1 MPESVPA
8 VPPPDL
14 PKDLL
19 PRHVAIIMDGN
30 GRWAR
35 RQGLRRVRG
44 HRVGSDTVRNVTT
57 ECARLGVERL
67 TLYAFSSENWK
78 RPKHEIEF
86 LMQLLREFVIKERPT
101 LMENR
106 IVFRAIG
113 RLERLPGEVR
123 EELERTIEMTA
134 ANTGLTMTLALSYGG
149 RAEIA
154 DAARRIAAEVRD
166 DQLDPDTVDE
176 AAVAARL
183 YDPELTDPDLLIRTG
198 GEMRVSNFLLW
209 QIAYSEL
216 WVTEVCW
223 PDFSI
228 EHLHRALQE
237 FAERD
242 RRFGG
247 LKDER

>member
-1 MPESVPA
+1 
-8 VPPPDL
+8 
-14 PKDLL
+14 
-19 PRHVAIIMDGN
+19 VAIIMDGN

-35 RQGLRRVRG
+35 RRGLRRVRG
-44 HRVGSDTVRNVTT
+44 HRVGSDTVRTVTT
-57 ECARLGVERL
+57 ECARLGIERL

-78 RPKHEIEF
+78 RPAREIEF
-86 LMQLLREFVIKERPT
+86 LMKLLREFVVKERPT

-113 RLERLPGEVR
+113 QLDRLPEEVR
-123 EELERTIEMTA
+123 AELDHTTRMTA
-134 ANTGLTMTLALSYGG
+134 GNTGLTMTLALSYGG

-154 DAARRIAAEVRD
+154 DAARRIACEVREGLL
-166 DQLDPDTVDE
+166 QPDEVDE
-176 AAVAARL
+176 RAVAQRL

-223 PDFSI
+223 PDFSV
-228 EHLHRALQE
+228 EHLHRALAE

-247 LKDER
+247 LKDEG